1 MQGGGRYRKR
11 RGEASWLI
19 RVDGMNGLMNGD
31 YSLKSN
37 INGLFEGLDWISAES
52 VIYRAQH
59 LKTMH
64 VFHIR
69 KSPHARDRIYDGAN
83 IRAWN
88 ALLPLARTAWAL
100 SVRRTRTGHIGSGAV
115 RLDPQPEP
123 ETPTPPVIAWTR
135 D

>member
-1 MQGGGRYRKR
+1 
-11 RGEASWLI
+11 
-19 RVDGMNGLMNGD
+19 MNGLMNGD

-37 INGLFEGLDWISAES
+37 INGLLGLDWISAES

-59 LKTMH
+59 LKTML

-83 IRAWN
+83 TRAWN
-88 ALLPLARTAWAL
+88 ALLPLAHTAWAL
-100 SVRRTRTGHIGSGAV
+100 SVRKTRTGHIGSGAV

-123 ETPTPPVIAWTR
+123 ETPAPVVAWTH